1 MWWKPPPSATDE
13 QVHDTEKVDPTSLM
27 DKHMLIEE
35 VIDSYAITNLPN
47 KIIEKILADAVNSS
61 KNSTK
66 TYAIMSQTCL
76 IFNDVLKRKKDAL
89 LPHIHMK
96 FPESIFDSLTRFH
109 NKFEVSVWTI
119 MKTFGPI
126 SGVATNLSEVVDD
139 KKWRPA

>member
-1 MWWKPPPSATDE
+1 
-13 QVHDTEKVDPTSLM
+13 
-27 DKHMLIEE
+27 MLIEE
-35 VIDSYAITNLPN
+35 VIDNYAITNLPN

-66 TYAIMSQTCL
+66 TYAIMSQTCS

-109 NKFEVSVWTI
+109 DKFEVSV
-119 MKTFGPI
+119 
-126 SGVATNLSEVVDD
+126 
-139 KKWRPA
+139 